1 MKIGSHFILF
11 PYSQNLNPVLIS
23 RGEGSTGPWT
33 SRSRADRGYI
43 SRLGKRSLGDSST
56 YDINNRDYL
65 GPEEKVPWIRLIKEL
80 ENAQVEFQVEGAP
93 GGGDDVP
100 WLRLKKAG
108 RVPTEFLEDMF
119 GMSNPWEGVFGGN
132 VWYV

>member
-1 MKIGSHFILF
+1 MGS
-11 PYSQNLNPVLIS
+11 Q
-23 RGEGSTGPWT
+23 STT
-33 SRSRADRGYI
+33 RADRGYI

-80 ENAQVEFQVEGAP
+80 ENAQVEFQGEGAP
-93 GGGDDVP
+93 GGGDAVP
-100 WLRLKKAG
+100 WLRLKKAE
-108 RVPTEFLEDMF
+108 RVPGQFLE
-119 GMSNPWEGVFGGN
+119 EGGK